1 MFAERLMTGPGG
13 AAGVQCPAFPRSS
26 VGMSGLALVAV
37 GGCAGGW
44 DKDPKEGNISS
55 HMKSQER
62 VRGCEG
68 DGL

>member
-1 MFAERLMTGPGG
+1 MFVKRLMTGPCG
-13 AAGVQCPAFPRSS
+13 AVGVPCQTFPRSS
-26 VGMSGLALVAV
+26 VGVPGLGLVAV
-37 GGCAGGW
+37 GGCAGDW

-55 HMKSQER
+55 TMKSQER